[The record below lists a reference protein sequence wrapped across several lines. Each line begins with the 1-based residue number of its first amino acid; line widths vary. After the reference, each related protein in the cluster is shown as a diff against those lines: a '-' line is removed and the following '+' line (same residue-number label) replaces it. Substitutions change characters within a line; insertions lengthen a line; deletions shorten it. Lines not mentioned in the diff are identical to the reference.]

1 MQPSSRESFENCT
14 GFEWDEGNSDKNW
27 IRHQVTIAECEQA
40 FLNRPF
46 IVAEDVQH
54 SQNELRYYA
63 LGQTDMGRGLFIV
76 FTIRGDLIRIIS
88 GRDMSRRERRVY
100 EDAREATDTEI

>member
-1 MQPSSRESFENCT
+1 MRDSSIELLENCI
-14 GFEWDEGNSDKNW
+14 GFDWDEGNSDKNW
-27 IRHQVTIAECEQA
+27 IRHQVTRAECEQA

-63 LGQTDMGRGLFIV
+63 LGQTDTGRGLFIV
-76 FTIRGDLIRIIS
+76 FTIRGNLIRIIS
-88 GRDMSRRERRVY
+88 GRDMSRRERRAY
-100 EDAREATDTEI
+100 EDAKEATDTEI